1 MNGQRFKTKKTT
13 RPATLL
19 SSFSILPHLP
29 GTRQSFSFFFS
40 RGTATE
46 IPRTTYPARPVAAS
60 VVPAGTLLGEN
71 CTVRVH
77 FATAAFSLGSRAHP
91 RDAVGLEGCQLF
103 LAELNLLIELARVH
117 EQLGFDADK
126 AIVVCTFVG
135 SQITAQQ

>member
-1 MNGQRFKTKKTT
+1 MVRDLKQRKQHDPRHCFP
-13 RPATLL
+13 RSP
-19 SSFSILPHLP
+19 SFRICRAP
-29 GTRQSFSFFFS
+29 GSLFFFFFS

-103 LAELNLLIELARVH
+103 LAELNLLVELARVH